1 MIENS
6 IVAQLNSPLYHSF
19 ERNVMTA
26 RTVLSTAALLT
37 VVTAAALGQSDST
50 KRQYINLP
58 RPVANL
64 PFSDGVLAGNT
75 LYLSGKIG
83 LDPQTGKVPTDIN
96 DELQYL
102 FDGIKNVL
110 KEAHMTMDDLVYVQ
124 VFCVDLSLYGKFNTA
139 YRAYFAKDFPARA
152 FIGSGPLLFGGH
164 FEIQGIAVK

>member
-1 MIENS
+1 MIALRLLFCPALVI
-6 IVAQLNSPLYHSF
+6 IVTG
-19 ERNVMTA
+19 TA
-26 RTVLSTAALLT
+26 P
-37 VVTAAALGQSDST
+37 GQSDST

-96 DELQYL
+96 DELHCL
-102 FDGIKNVL
+102 FDGLKNVL
-110 KEAHMTMDDLVYVQ
+110 KEAQMTMDDLVYVQ
-124 VFCVDLSLYGKFNTA
+124 VFCPDLSLYGKFNAA
-139 YRAYFAKDFPARA
+139 YRTYFPKDFPARA

-164 FEIQGIAVK
+164 FEIQCIAMK